1 MSAFLGPIHYWMYDK
16 IKLQEELLRRF
27 AVKAEAEGWLDSVAT
42 FVNSETAPLE
52 EIIDEANIHG
62 WLNSHI
68 ESAERRYA
76 ELTSKILADHEDRL
90 AVLQDI
96 AYTLGEEHCAEPGS
110 TASQCYKRIEDCT
123 LNGMP
128 CDGVNIVTDKSE
140 EHFSWEQ
147 RFDVHGAYWIE
158 AGGNAADYYALRQ
171 QLIAGILAGTPFVL
185 ASPAPG
191 TYSLCRR

>member
-1 MSAFLGPIHYWMYDK
+1 MSAFLGPIHYWMYEK
-16 IKLQEELLRRF
+16 IKVQEELLRRI
-27 AVKAEAEGWLDSVAT
+27 AAKAEQEGWLTAAAE
-42 FVNSETAPLE
+42 FVREEERPLE
-52 EIIDEANIHG
+52 QIIDAANIHG
-62 WLNSHI
+62 WLNGHI
-68 ESAERRYA
+68 ESVERRYA
-76 ELTSKILADHEDRL
+76 ELTA
-90 AVLQDI
+90 AVLAGHAERLEELKAI
-96 AYTLGEEHCAEPGS
+96 AYGLGREKSAAADS
-110 TASQCYKRIEDCT
+110 TAEQCYKRIEDCT

-185 ASPAPG
+185 VSPAPG